1 MKKSYVGFLLFLL
14 SVLIFGKVYYY
25 NDGAFP
31 VVVKTMY
38 FGTGEENILRLYIK
52 VPLYKLKMSKDTTQK
67 GKTIYNVKNKF
78 NVVVTDDESKIL
90 GKDKWKAVSKFNTV
104 NSRLYVLEYYDVM
117 VPRSKKYNVKLDVID
132 LNSKKSVNI
141 EFSEIAKFFDT
152 FAISSFF
159 WATEIR
165 PAKPDDPKY
174 LQFNSLYFKP
184 IIDDIFYSPDYPM
197 CYFEI
202 YNLAPNNDE
211 EYCYK
216 ISYDIKNSNGDSVY
230 YFERTKDSIDSNII
244 EITEP
249 PIFDIFMLLNE
260 GEYTIIITVID
271 LNANK
276 TIKTESRVVKKI

>member
-1 MKKSYVGFLLFLL
+1 MKKSYIVFLFFLL
-14 SVLIFGKVYYY
+14 SVLVFGKIYYY
-25 NDGAFP
+25 NDGSFP
-31 VVVKTMY
+31 VAIKTMY
-38 FGTGEENILRLYIK
+38 FGTGEENILRFYIK
-52 VPLYKLKMSKDTTQK
+52 VPLYKLKMSKDTIQK

-78 NVVVTDDESKIL
+78 NIVVTDSKGTIL

-117 VPRSKKYNVKLDVID
+117 VPRSKKYNVKLDVTD
-132 LNSKKSVNI
+132 LNSKKCVNI
-141 EFSEIAKFFDT
+141 EFSEIAKNFDN

-165 PAKPDDPKY
+165 QAKPDDPKY

-184 IIDDIFYSPDYPM
+184 IIDDIFYSPDCPM

-202 YNLAPNNDE
+202 YNLTSNNDE
-211 EYCYK
+211 EYRYK
-216 ISYDIKNSNGDSVY
+216 VSYDIKNSSGDSVY
-230 YFERTKDSIDSNII
+230 YFERIKDGIESNVI
-244 EITEP
+244 ELTEP
-249 PIFDIFMLLNE
+249 PIFDIFMLLND

-276 TIKTESRVVKKI
+276 TIKTESKVVKKI